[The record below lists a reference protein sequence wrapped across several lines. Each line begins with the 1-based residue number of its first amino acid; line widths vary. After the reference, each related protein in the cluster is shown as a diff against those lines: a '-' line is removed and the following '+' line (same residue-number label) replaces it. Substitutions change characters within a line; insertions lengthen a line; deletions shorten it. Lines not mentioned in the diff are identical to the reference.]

1 MRLTE
6 LSGTIGVEVHG
17 LDLSTGNGTDP
28 TWSADDM
35 RSLRDALD
43 ERHLLLRRG
52 EVLPGMVQTAFA
64 ARFGP
69 LVPERSIWGYVS
81 NTHPEGVVRE
91 GPLLFHTDFAF
102 TAHPVWFLS
111 LHAIEMPA
119 DGSPTIWADA
129 MAAVDLLPRTL
140 RERLGTLQVLN
151 CFDLLVDGDRR
162 MRVADIDPRSP
173 RTVHPV
179 LAPHP
184 RLGRPVVMA
193 NAMHTDSIVGLPE
206 AESEALLA
214 DLFAVLYD
222 ESNRYEHRWSVG
234 DLVVWDNVALQH
246 ARGDIGTGEARTL
259 QRVTVGEYTPAEL
272 LPRLGELLA
281 ERHGTAR

>member
-1 MRLTE
+1 MRLTD
-6 LSGTIGVEVHG
+6 LAGTIGVEVHG
-17 LDLSTGNGTDP
+17 LDLSAGNGTDP
-28 TWSADDM
+28 TSSADDI
-35 RSLRDALD
+35 RSLRAALD
-43 ERHLLLRRG
+43 TRHLLLRRG

-69 LVPERSIWGYVS
+69 LVPERSVWGYVS

-91 GPLLFHTDFAF
+91 GPLLFHSDFAF
-102 TAHPVWFLS
+102 TDHPVWFLS
-111 LHAIEMPA
+111 LHAIEVPA

-129 MAAVDLLPRTL
+129 MAAVDLLPREL
-140 RERLGTLQVLN
+140 RARLESLQVLN

-179 LAPHP
+179 IAPHP

-193 NAMHTDSIVGLPE
+193 NAMHTDSILGLPE
-206 AESEALLA
+206 PESEALLA

-222 ESNRYEHRWSVG
+222 ESNRYEHRWTVG
-234 DLVVWDNVALQH
+234 DLIVWDNIALQH
-246 ARGDIGTGEARTL
+246 ARGDITTEEPRTL
-259 QRVTVGEYTPAEL
+259 QRVTVGEYTPTESIPGLA
-272 LPRLGELLA
+272 ELLA
-281 ERHGTAR
+281 EKHGTTR